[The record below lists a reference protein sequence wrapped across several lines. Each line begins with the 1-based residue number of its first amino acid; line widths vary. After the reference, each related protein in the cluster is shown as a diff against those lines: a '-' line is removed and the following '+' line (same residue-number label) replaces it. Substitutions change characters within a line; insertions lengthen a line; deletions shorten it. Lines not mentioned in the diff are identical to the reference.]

1 MNSTTNENMD
11 QEKVNTQETAE
22 AQQTEQQAEQA
33 APELSPEEKLQ
44 QSLDEAEARITDLQD
59 KYLRL
64 SAEFDNYRKR
74 TIKEKSEII
83 KTAAE
88 KTITAILP
96 VLDDMERALLNMQK
110 SDDAQALRE
119 GMELINA
126 KFLKILSQEGLN
138 KIETEGADFNTDFH
152 EAIAMIPAPSSKP
165 IKSIKVFPLRKL
177 FFPPERYRLELLLFA
192 IVLMVRI
199 YISLELD

>member
-119 GMELINA
+119 GMKLINA

-152 EAIAMIPAPSSKP
+152 EAIAMIPAPSEDQKG
-165 IKSIKVFPLRKL
+165 KVLDCVQTGYKL
-177 FFPPERYRLELLLFA
+177 NDKVIRHA
-192 IVLMVRI
+192 KVAVAQ
-199 YISLELD
+199 

>member
-44 QSLDEAEARITDLQD
+44 QSLNEAEARIADLQD

-74 TIKEKSEII
+74 TIKEKAEII

-152 EAIAMIPAPSSKP
+152 EAIAMIPAPSEDQKG
-165 IKSIKVFPLRKL
+165 KVLDCVQTGYKL
-177 FFPPERYRLELLLFA
+177 NDKVIRHA
-192 IVLMVRI
+192 KVAVAQ
-199 YISLELD
+199 

>member
-1 MNSTTNENMD
+1 MNPTTNENMD

-44 QSLDEAEARITDLQD
+44 RSLDEAEARITDLQD

-119 GMELINA
+119 GMKLINA

-152 EAIAMIPAPSSKP
+152 EAIAMIPAPSEDQKG
-165 IKSIKVFPLRKL
+165 KVLDCVQTGYKL
-177 FFPPERYRLELLLFA
+177 NDKVIRHA
-192 IVLMVRI
+192 KVAVAQ
-199 YISLELD
+199 

>member
-1 MNSTTNENMD
+1 MD

-74 TIKEKSEII
+74 TITEKSEII

-152 EAIAMIPAPSSKP
+152 EAIAMIPAPSEDQKG
-165 IKSIKVFPLRKL
+165 KVLDCVQTGYKL
-177 FFPPERYRLELLLFA
+177 NDKVIRHA
-192 IVLMVRI
+192 KVAVAQ
-199 YISLELD
+199 

>member
-44 QSLDEAEARITDLQD
+44 QSLDEAEARIADLQD

-74 TIKEKSEII
+74 TIKEKAEII

-152 EAIAMIPAPSSKP
+152 EAIAMIPAPSEDQKG
-165 IKSIKVFPLRKL
+165 KVLDCVQTGYKL
-177 FFPPERYRLELLLFA
+177 NDKVIRHA
-192 IVLMVRI
+192 KVAVAQ
-199 YISLELD
+199 

>member
-96 VLDDMERALLNMQK
+96 VLDDMVRALLNLQK

-152 EAIAMIPAPSSKP
+152 EAIAMIPAPSEDQKG
-165 IKSIKVFPLRKL
+165 KVLDCVQTGYKL
-177 FFPPERYRLELLLFA
+177 NDKVIRHA
-192 IVLMVRI
+192 KVAVAQ
-199 YISLELD
+199 

>member
-44 QSLDEAEARITDLQD
+44 QSLDEAEARIADLQD

-74 TIKEKSEII
+74 TIKEKAEII
-83 KTAAE
+83 KTSAE

-152 EAIAMIPAPSSKP
+152 EAIAMIPAPSEDQKG
-165 IKSIKVFPLRKL
+165 KVLDCVQTGYKL
-177 FFPPERYRLELLLFA
+177 NDKVIRHA
-192 IVLMVRI
+192 KVAVAQ
-199 YISLELD
+199 